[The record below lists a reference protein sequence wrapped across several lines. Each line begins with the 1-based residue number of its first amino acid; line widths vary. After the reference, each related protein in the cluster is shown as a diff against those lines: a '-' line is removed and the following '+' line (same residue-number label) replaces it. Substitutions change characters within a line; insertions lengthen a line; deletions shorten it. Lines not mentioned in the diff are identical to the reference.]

1 VVIPPL
7 CLEVAFKFSAR
18 LPIRRMTRSSGAFF
32 RSEFAVIFNLTTV
45 SPPVVSAAM
54 GPSRATGPVASTDSV
69 SSQATAVPAAVSVTL
84 GQATTSANAQTY
96 SMPGRTAPATVWE
109 QRPDDAISSLMAS
122 NVAYRSLGSR
132 FHGLGA
138 AMLERFAAEAV
149 DFSQSATVQKTSVA
163 NPGTS
168 ASALQTAMQS
178 QLHTDADNQI
188 TLSIRTAG
196 GATVELRLGSQNE
209 GLAVQVTVS
218 GGELSETERAAL
230 VQLSGAFQEAID
242 GLGALPP
249 RLALKGLATFD
260 PTVLSSVDFQAR
272 VETDDKGTID
282 AIEFHADARSR
293 SVSATGPSGTVK
305 VDVDF
310 SNPAILGNAAQQAQ
324 AMARYLQQFDAAGS
338 RGRGDTALVAM
349 FKDAFTQMNSDYG
362 VTAPVEGR
370 AAPGA
375 LALNA
380 GDRSLLSGLA
390 DFSASMVQTSESSNP
405 MRPEE
410 LDTFSYQ
417 VSQSTSVMGRDP
429 SNRSIHQEQ
438 QAQLT
443 ASYHRPLSPELS
455 LFLTLAQES
464 QFYEYIQLDDE
475 AKVSTDVTY
484 SDGVRI
490 DASIEQSARQS
501 TRVQRYL
508 MGKLESDT
516 TFPSDATRVADV
528 RVLLKTVEQAQRS
541 RDPEDARRRDQALA
555 TAGSLAVLP
564 DDPAALRRRV
574 DTTPP

>member
-1 VVIPPL
+1 
-7 CLEVAFKFSAR
+7 
-18 LPIRRMTRSSGAFF
+18 M
-32 RSEFAVIFNLTTV
+32 IFNLTTV
-45 SPPVVSAAM
+45 SPSVVSAAM
-54 GPSRATGPVASTDSV
+54 GSSRATGPVATTDSV
-69 SSQATAVPAAVSVTL
+69 SSPAAAAPAAVSVTL
-84 GQATTSANAQTY
+84 GQATTSAEAQTY
-96 SMPGRTAPATVWE
+96 SMPSRTAPAMVWE
-109 QRPDDAISSLMAS
+109 QRPDDEISSLMAS
-122 NVAYRSLGSR
+122 NVAYRSPGSR
-132 FHGLGA
+132 FYGLGA

-163 NPGTS
+163 NPGTGV
-168 ASALQTAMQS
+168 SALQTAMQS

-188 TLSIRTAG
+188 TLSIRTAS
-196 GATVELRLGSQNE
+196 GATVELSLGSQDE
-209 GLAVQVTVS
+209 GLAVQVQVS
-218 GGELSETERAAL
+218 GAELTEAEHAAL

-242 GLGALPP
+242 GLGAVPP
-249 RLALKGLATFD
+249 RLALKGLAAFD
-260 PTVLSSVDFQAR
+260 PAVLSSVDFQAR
-272 VETDDKGTID
+272 IETDDKGAID
-282 AIEFHADARSR
+282 AVEFHADARSR

-370 AAPGA
+370 AATGV

-380 GDRSLLSGLA
+380 GDHSLLSGLA
-390 DFSASMVQTSESSNP
+390 DFSASMVQASEASNP

-417 VSQSTSVMGRDP
+417 VSQSTSVMGGDP
-429 SNRSIHQEQ
+429 RNRTIHQEQ
-438 QAQLT
+438 QAQLS
-443 ASYHRPLSPELS
+443 ASYHRSLSPELS
-455 LFLTLAQES
+455 LFLTLAKES
-464 QFYEYIQLDDE
+464 QFYEYIEIDDE
-475 AKVSTDVTY
+475 AKVSTDVAY
-484 SDGVRI
+484 KDGVRI
-490 DASIEQSARQS
+490 DASVEQSARQS

-516 TFPSDATRVADV
+516 TFPSDATRVTDV
-528 RVLLKTVEQAQRS
+528 RALLKTVEQAQRS

-555 TAGSLAVLP
+555 TAASLAVLP
-564 DDPAALRRRV
+564 DDPAGLKRRV

>member
-1 VVIPPL
+1 
-7 CLEVAFKFSAR
+7 
-18 LPIRRMTRSSGAFF
+18 M
-32 RSEFAVIFNLTTV
+32 IFNLTTV
-45 SPPVVSAAM
+45 SPSVVSAAT
-54 GPSRATGPVASTDSV
+54 GLSRATGPVATTDSV
-69 SSQATAVPAAVSVTL
+69 SSPAAAAPAAVSVTL
-84 GQATTSANAQTY
+84 GQATTSAEAQTY
-96 SMPGRTAPATVWE
+96 SMPSRMAPTMVWE
-109 QRPDDAISSLMAS
+109 QRPDDEISSRMAS

-132 FHGLGA
+132 FYGLGA

-163 NPGTS
+163 NPGTGV
-168 ASALQTAMQS
+168 SALQTAMQS

-188 TLSIRTAG
+188 TLSIRTAS
-196 GATVELRLGSQNE
+196 GATVELSLGSQDE
-209 GLAVQVTVS
+209 GLAVQVQVS
-218 GGELSETERAAL
+218 GAELTEAERAAL

-242 GLGALPP
+242 GLGAVPP
-249 RLALKGLATFD
+249 RLALKGLAAFD
-260 PTVLSSVDFQAR
+260 PAVLSSVDFQAR
-272 VETDDKGTID
+272 IETDDKGAID
-282 AIEFHADARSR
+282 AVEFHADARSR

-370 AAPGA
+370 AATGV

-380 GDRSLLSGLA
+380 GDHSLLSGLA
-390 DFSASMVQTSESSNP
+390 DFSASMVQASEASNP

-417 VSQSTSVMGRDP
+417 VSQSTSVMGGDP
-429 SNRSIHQEQ
+429 RNRTIHQEQ
-438 QAQLT
+438 QAQLS

-455 LFLTLAQES
+455 LFLTLAKES
-464 QFYEYIQLDDE
+464 QFYEYIEIDDE
-475 AKVSTDVTY
+475 AKVSTDVAY
-484 SDGVRI
+484 KDGVRI
-490 DASIEQSARQS
+490 DASVEQSARQS

-528 RVLLKTVEQAQRS
+528 RALLKTVEQAQRS

-555 TAGSLAVLP
+555 TAASLAVLP
-564 DDPAALRRRV
+564 DDPAALKRRV

>member
-1 VVIPPL
+1 
-7 CLEVAFKFSAR
+7 
-18 LPIRRMTRSSGAFF
+18 M
-32 RSEFAVIFNLTTV
+32 EFAVIFNLTTV
-45 SPPVVSAAM
+45 SPSVVSAAM
-54 GPSRATGPVASTDSV
+54 GSSRATGPVAATDSV
-69 SSQATAVPAAVSVTL
+69 SSPAAAAPAAVSVTL
-84 GQATTSANAQTY
+84 GQATTSAEAQTY
-96 SMPGRTAPATVWE
+96 SMPSRTAPATVWE
-109 QRPDDAISSLMAS
+109 QRPDDEISSLMAS

-132 FHGLGA
+132 FYGLGA

-163 NPGTS
+163 NPGTGV
-168 ASALQTAMQS
+168 SALQTAMQS

-188 TLSIRTAG
+188 TLSIRTAS
-196 GATVELRLGSQNE
+196 GATVELSLGSQDE
-209 GLAVQVTVS
+209 GLAVQVKVS
-218 GGELSETERAAL
+218 GAELTEAERAAL

-242 GLGALPP
+242 GLGAVPP
-249 RLALKGLATFD
+249 RLALKGLAAFD
-260 PTVLSSVDFQAR
+260 PAVLSSVDFQAR
-272 VETDDKGTID
+272 IETDDKGAID
-282 AIEFHADARSR
+282 AVEFHADARSR

-310 SNPAILGNAAQQAQ
+310 SNPAILGNASQQAQ

-362 VTAPVEGR
+362 VTAPLEGS
-370 AAPGA
+370 AAPGV

-380 GDRSLLSGLA
+380 GDHSLLSGLA
-390 DFSASMVQTSESSNP
+390 DFSASMVQASEASNP

-417 VSQSTSVMGRDP
+417 VSQSTGVTGRDP
-429 SNRSIHQEQ
+429 RNSTIHQEQ
-438 QAQLT
+438 QAQLS

-455 LFLTLAQES
+455 LFLTLAKES
-464 QFYEYIQLDDE
+464 QFYEYIEIDDE
-475 AKVSTDVTY
+475 AKVSTDVAY
-484 SDGVRI
+484 KDGVRI
-490 DASIEQSARQS
+490 DASVEQSARQS

-528 RVLLKTVEQAQRS
+528 RALLKTVEQAERS

-555 TAGSLAVLP
+555 TAASLAVLP
-564 DDPAALRRRV
+564 DDPAALKRRV
-574 DTTPP
+574 DTAPP